1 MAVSI
6 VEVESQRSSVQY
18 GHMLRLPVL
27 DVDTSKIGFEGG
39 GSEGGERW

>member
-18 GHMLRLPVL
+18 GHMLRLPV
-27 DVDTSKIGFEGG
+27 VDTSKNGFEGG